1 MTLET
6 SGGAGAGP
14 GVSRLIRDI
23 MTQYETPL
31 LRYAARLVNDVSLA
45 QDVVQETLIRLHRH
59 LDGGGIMPE
68 NLKSW
73 LYRVAHN
80 QAVDLIR
87 REQRLRLLHENEAEA
102 RTASAPRVDEAA
114 EREEAME
121 RVIEEIQ
128 KLSDKERQV
137 VLLRLQEGMSYRDIS
152 QVTGETEGNIGY
164 LLHHAVRKLG
174 ARLRGAAERRVP
186 A

>member
-59 LDGGGIMPE
+59 LDGGGAMPD

-102 RTASAPRVDEAA
+102 RTAFAPRVDEAA